1 MASVS
6 SLVAQNLKIN
16 VVNSTGK
23 AALHFLSGEKSV
35 LVDSI
40 SVDNYTYQFN
50 LGSNHSG
57 FYRLIFNNKKWLDFI
72 YDGEDIE
79 IEVDVT
85 SKNVPYKI
93 IKSDENKIYYDFV
106 ALNKDFKIK
115 SELLTLVLNNYPD
128 NDTYL
133 QATKETLL
141 KLQEEYLYFVN
152 ITAQSKPGSFISKYI
167 LSAQLP
173 IMDASLRREDQLNYL
188 KSLALDKVDF
198 TNDELIYSDVFT
210 NKTIEYLSYYRNPQ
224 LPMEFLEKEFKVA
237 VDTILNKAKVNDIVY
252 KDITEYL
259 LDGFKKFGFDNVI
272 NYIIDNYVVADEI
285 CLDEKLETSLERR
298 INQNKIFK
306 PGYSV
311 PDISLYNDEN
321 NIFQLSK
328 IQSEKILI
336 IFYATWCP
344 HCKTLLPQ
352 ISELYKNQ
360 KTKDV
365 EVIAVSIDTSHSDWE
380 SFISTINLEWINV
393 REIEGWEGK
402 SVKDY
407 YIYATPTM
415 FLVDENKKLIKIVNE
430 LEELIDFYK

>member
-6 SLVAQNLKIN
+6 SLVAQNVKIN

-93 IKSDENKIYYDFV
+93 IKSDENKIYYDFI
-106 ALNKDFKIK
+106 ALNKDFKTK

-141 KLQEEYLYFVN
+141 KLQEEYLYYVN

-173 IMDASLRREDQLNYL
+173 IIDASLRREHQLNYL

-252 KDITEYL
+252 KHITEYL

-285 CLDEKLETSLERR
+285 CLEEKLETSLERR